1 MPMPF
6 LYRNPAPAPALSSMA
21 LVALGALSA
30 PAARA
35 GDAGVI
41 YGQVSTLGLGV
52 GYAYPV
58 AEHWAVR
65 AQYNAYQRTFTGDLA
80 DTGSTGNLNVQLNLE
95 TFELLGDWY
104 PFSGGFRL
112 SAGAV
117 ANNNR
122 LTFSG
127 VGNVNG
133 QQANVNGTLQFS
145 NGFSPYLGLGYS
157 SRAATARGWGVNVDA
172 GILYQNPS
180 ATLTASGNP
189 SITQSD
195 VNAQQAKINSDAQA
209 LRNYPVI
216 GVGLTYA
223 F

>member
-1 MPMPF
+1 MFTKGDPVMSIKSF
-6 LYRNPAPAPALSSMA
+6 AGAC
-21 LVALGALSA
+21 ALSA
-30 PAARA
+30 LGVAAHA
-35 GDAGVI
+35 GDAGVL
-41 YGQVSTLGLGV
+41 YGQMSTLGLGI
-52 GYAYPV
+52 GYALPV

-65 AQYNAYQRTFTGDLA
+65 AQYNNYQRAFTGDLA
-80 DTGSTGNLNVQLNLE
+80 DTGSTGNLNIQLALE

-112 SAGAV
+112 TAGAA

-122 LTFSG
+122 ITFSG
-127 VGNVNG
+127 VGTVNG
-133 QQANVNGTLQFS
+133 QSANVNGTLQFGS
-145 NGFSPYLGLGYS
+145 GVSPYLGLGYS

-172 GILYQNPS
+172 GILFQNPS

-189 SITQSD
+189 SVTQSD
-195 VNAQQAKINSDAQA
+195 VNTQQAKINSDAQS

>member
-1 MPMPF
+1 MPIKSFAGACM
-6 LYRNPAPAPALSSMA
+6 LSV
-21 LVALGALSA
+21 LC
-30 PAARA
+30 AAAHA

-41 YGQVSTLGLGV
+41 YGQVSTLGLGI
-52 GYAYPV
+52 GYALPV

-65 AQYNAYQRTFTGDLA
+65 AQYNNYQRSFTGDLA
-80 DTGSTGNLNVQLNLE
+80 DTGSTGNLNIQLGLE
-95 TFELLGDWY
+95 SFELLGDWY

-112 SAGAV
+112 SAGVV

-122 LTFSG
+122 ITFSG
-127 VGNVNG
+127 VGTVNG

-145 NGFSPYLGLGYS
+145 NGASPYLGLGYS

-189 SITQSD
+189 SVTQSD